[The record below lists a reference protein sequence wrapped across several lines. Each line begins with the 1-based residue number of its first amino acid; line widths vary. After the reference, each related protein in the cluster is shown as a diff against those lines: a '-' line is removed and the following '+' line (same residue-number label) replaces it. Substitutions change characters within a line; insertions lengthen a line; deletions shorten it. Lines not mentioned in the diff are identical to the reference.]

1 MPFSLYEPLMRHV
14 QNVLPFSFLGF
25 LRDLQSLSLQADDSD
40 SSSQEDLD

>member
-1 MPFSLYEPLMRHV
+1 MPFSSYEDLMRHV

-25 LRDLQSLSLQADDSD
+25 LRNLQSLLEADDSD